1 MTCLGCEYDRDAE
14 SGAMIALVPS
24 PHTCSEPAIDLLT
37 VSPES
42 FRSKPQIG
50 TATRPTFAEL
60 GACLARPL
68 IGDAKDCAGAYSPAL
83 YTDNVRRKPNLVKIW
98 AMVVDIDQGGDVDR
112 VVQLVGRYR
121 AIVHSTFS
129 STEADPRCRVL
140 ILLAEAVDAATY
152 EAAHKV
158 VRAHLTRTGAVA
170 DEGAKDASRVSYW
183 PVVRPGASFR
193 CVEVDGVTL
202 DARAVI
208 AAQPPPAPKSA
219 PRLVA
224 PEHRD
229 VYIQAALRKAA
240 DAVASASK
248 GERHYVLCKEAYS
261 LKRLDLS
268 EGEIASV
275 LVPAFVACTDESR
288 RREGERTVADA
299 CAARGVA

>member
-24 PHTCSEPAIDLLT
+24 PHTLQRAGRSTFSRSA
-37 VSPES
+37 PES

-140 ILLAEAVDAATY
+140 ILLAEAVGRGD
-152 EAAHKV
+152 
-158 VRAHLTRTGAVA
+158 VRSGAQ
-170 DEGAKDASRVSYW
+170 GRASPSHPHRRRRRRGGKGRQPRELLARGPALAPRSV
-183 PVVRPGASFR
+183 

-240 DAVASASK
+240 D
-248 GERHYVLCKEAYS
+248 
-261 LKRLDLS
+261 
-268 EGEIASV
+268 
-275 LVPAFVACTDESR
+275 R
-288 RREGERTVADA
+288 RRIGK
-299 CAARGVA
+299 